1 MLKRQCH
8 LCCITCKLNRIF
20 MKVDDDYELQNNLG
34 TERSNTD
41 VYDTEITVLA
51 LFFFVAQCSL
61 RDC

>member
-1 MLKRQCH
+1 
-8 LCCITCKLNRIF
+8 